1 MEFTCGKKRLALTYM
16 AESKSRSVG
25 FYRLSK
31 EGKQLYVSTLSL
43 VDGVGSHLLTAAEL
57 VEDIECLLPLR

>member
-31 EGKQLYVSTLSL
+31 EGRQLYVSTLFL
-43 VDGVGSHLLTAAEL
+43 VDAVGSHSLTAAEL
-57 VEDIECLLPLR
+57 VEDIECLPPLR